1 VYNGTQYLS
10 GPVPI
15 SEQFKNLDSSVESI
29 DAAFVWGANGKTYL
43 FSGNYYWRYNEAL
56 ARMDIGYP
64 AKIND
69 SWVGVPN
76 NMDAAMTWINGR
88 TYFFKGKGFWTF
100 DNLDI
105 QTTHREPM
113 MTNSYWMKC
122 REEELDG
129 RSSSTSLSK
138 NILILFIS
146 IFVSIVNYVV

>member
-1 VYNGTQYLS
+1 
-10 GPVPI
+10 
-15 SEQFKNLDSSVESI
+15 
-29 DAAFVWGANGKTYL
+29 
-43 FSGNYYWRYNEAL
+43 
-56 ARMDIGYP
+56 MGYP

-76 NMDAAMTWINGR
+76 NMDAAMTWINGK

-113 MTNSYWMKC
+113 TTNSYWMKC

>member
-1 VYNGTQYLS
+1 M
-10 GPVPI
+10 
-15 SEQFKNLDSSVESI
+15 
-29 DAAFVWGANGKTYL
+29 WGANGKTYL

-56 ARMDIGYP
+56 ARIDMGYP

-76 NMDAAMTWINGR
+76 NMDAAMTWINGK

-113 MTNSYWMKC
+113 TTNSYWMKC